1 MQKLTGDTLRFASS
15 PEGLKLQHTDWYQ
28 RDVRSKIMDES
39 GQQQHVDMMSH
50 KQACIDLEKATQ
62 FITQVLQHAVGRN
75 RELCVLI
82 RRLEEKDVETG
93 RSLTELA
100 ESNRQLQAKIDELQK
115 RLEEKDHSLT
125 QANQTVVLLRNELRD
140 LCQQLQTQ
148 QRKERVLQEGQ
159 EWLQGVE
166 RQLQVKSQMVS
177 PEGQKLFEAPV
188 SCIKEEEAEEEEE
201 EDYGHRESSQSVTLE
216 ITDPR
221 SELFQTQQE
230 PCGGLVLAVK
240 EEDGESGYGE
250 RRGSG
255 KESIVEESVLRAEY
269 PVSSAED
276 IKTEQVQEE
285 EDESHL
291 APVFSSEAASSTLSL
306 ADPLHLV
313 QLCRVSVKLVDCCR
327 TGQHG
332 TEKNR
337 DGEQQKRLKPRG
349 LCTSSSM
356 APSESPTSS
365 WTLQK
370 EPKES
375 GRLSRPLRKH
385 SSQLKLCNYTHTREK
400 LHCCKLCG
408 KSFSQV
414 GNLKVHQRIHTGE
427 RPYKCTQCCKSFSV
441 VGNLKV
447 HQRMHTGERPY
458 KCSRC
463 GKSFS
468 QVGNLKVHQR
478 IHTGER
484 PYKCTQCCKS
494 FSVVGNLKVHQR
506 MHTGERPY
514 KCTQCCKSFSVVGHL
529 KVHQQI
535 HTGER
540 PYKCTQ
546 CGKDFNVQGHL
557 KRHQRVH
564 TRERPY
570 KCTQCG
576 KSFSQVGNLKDHQ
589 RMHTGERPYKCTQ
602 CGKSFSRVGHLKDHQ
617 RIHTGERPYKCTQC
631 GKSFI
636 EKGALTKHQ
645 RVHTG
650 ERPYKC
656 SRCGKSFSQA
666 GHLKVHQR
674 IHTGEHQRIHTGERT
689 HQCTHC

>member
-1 MQKLTGDTLRFASS
+1 
-15 PEGLKLQHTDWYQ
+15 
-28 RDVRSKIMDES
+28 MDES

-115 RLEEKDHSLT
+115 RLEEKDRSLT

-188 SCIKEEEAEEEEE
+188 SCIKEEEEAEEEENEEEEE
-201 EDYGHRESSQSVTLE
+201 EDYGHGESSQSVTLE

-240 EEDGESGYGE
+240 EEDGESGCGE

-255 KESIVEESVLRAEY
+255 KESIVEESALRAEY

-313 QLCRVSVKLVDCCR
+313 QLSRVSVKLVDCCR

-337 DGEQQKRLKPRG
+337 DGEQQKRLKRTG

-365 WTLQK
+365 LTLQK

-375 GRLSRPLRKH
+375 GRLSRPLMD
-385 SSQLKLCNYTHTREK
+385 
-400 LHCCKLCG
+400 
-408 KSFSQV
+408 
-414 GNLKVHQRIHTGE
+414 TGVQDIV
-427 RPYKCTQCCKSFSV
+427 PLTSCSLSV
-441 VGNLKV
+441 VLELD
-447 HQRMHTGERPY
+447 TGVQDIVPLTS
-458 KCSRC
+458 CSLPAVLGLDTGVQDIVPLTSC
-463 GKSFS
+463 SLPAVLGLDTGIQDIVPLTSCSLPVVLGLDTGVQDIVPLTSCSLPAVLGMDTVMLNAILCSSCCLGTGGSKSS
-468 QVGNLKVHQR
+468 AHRSDSAGMQ
-478 IHTGER
+478 T
-484 PYKCTQCCKS
+484 
-494 FSVVGNLKVHQR
+494 SVIAV
-506 MHTGERPY
+506 
-514 KCTQCCKSFSVVGHL
+514 
-529 KVHQQI
+529 
-535 HTGER
+535 
-540 PYKCTQ
+540 
-546 CGKDFNVQGHL
+546 
-557 KRHQRVH
+557 
-564 TRERPY
+564 TR
-570 KCTQCG
+570 G
-576 KSFSQVGNLKDHQ
+576 SS
-589 RMHTGERPYKCTQ
+589 
-602 CGKSFSRVGHLKDHQ
+602 
-617 RIHTGERPYKCTQC
+617 
-631 GKSFI
+631 
-636 EKGALTKHQ
+636 
-645 RVHTG
+645 
-650 ERPYKC
+650 
-656 SRCGKSFSQA
+656 
-666 GHLKVHQR
+666 
-674 IHTGEHQRIHTGERT
+674 
-689 HQCTHC
+689 

>member
-1 MQKLTGDTLRFASS
+1 MQKLTGDTLSFASS

-62 FITQVLQHAVGRN
+62 FITQVL
-75 RELCVLI
+75 
-82 RRLEEKDVETG
+82 
-93 RSLTELA
+93 
-100 ESNRQLQAKIDELQK
+100 
-115 RLEEKDHSLT
+115 
-125 QANQTVVLLRNELRD
+125 QTVVLLRNELRD

-188 SCIKEEEAEEEEE
+188 SCNKEEEAEEEENEEEEE
-201 EDYGHRESSQSVTLE
+201 EDYGHGESSQSVTLE

-250 RRGSG
+250 RRGSD
-255 KESIVEESVLRAEY
+255 KECIVEESALRAEY

-313 QLCRVSVKLVDCCR
+313 QLSRVSVKLVDCCR

-337 DGEQQKRLKPRG
+337 DGEQQKRLKRTG

-365 WTLQK
+365 LTLQK

-375 GRLSRPLRKH
+375 GRLSRPLMD
-385 SSQLKLCNYTHTREK
+385 
-400 LHCCKLCG
+400 
-408 KSFSQV
+408 
-414 GNLKVHQRIHTGE
+414 TGVQDIVPLTSCSLPVVLE
-427 RPYKCTQCCKSFSV
+427 LDTGVQDIVPLTSCSLPAVLGLDTGVQDIVPLTSCSLPVVLELDTGVQDIVPLTSCSLSV
-441 VGNLKV
+441 VLELD
-447 HQRMHTGERPY
+447 TGVQDIVPLTS
-458 KCSRC
+458 CSLPAVL
-463 GKSFS
+463 G
-468 QVGNLKVHQR
+468 LD
-478 IHTGER
+478 TGIQDIV
-484 PYKCTQCCKS
+484 PFTSCS
-494 FSVVGNLKVHQR
+494 LSVVLGLD
-506 MHTGERPY
+506 TGIQDIVPLTS
-514 KCTQCCKSFSVVGHL
+514 CSLPAVLGMDTVMLNAILCSSCCLGTGGSKSSAHPSDSAGMQTSVIAV
-529 KVHQQI
+529 
-535 HTGER
+535 
-540 PYKCTQ
+540 
-546 CGKDFNVQGHL
+546 
-557 KRHQRVH
+557 
-564 TRERPY
+564 TR
-570 KCTQCG
+570 G
-576 KSFSQVGNLKDHQ
+576 SS
-589 RMHTGERPYKCTQ
+589 
-602 CGKSFSRVGHLKDHQ
+602 
-617 RIHTGERPYKCTQC
+617 
-631 GKSFI
+631 
-636 EKGALTKHQ
+636 
-645 RVHTG
+645 
-650 ERPYKC
+650 
-656 SRCGKSFSQA
+656 
-666 GHLKVHQR
+666 
-674 IHTGEHQRIHTGERT
+674 
-689 HQCTHC
+689 

>member
-1 MQKLTGDTLRFASS
+1 MQKLTGDTLSFASS
-15 PEGLKLQHTDWYQ
+15 PEGLKLKHTDWYQ

-50 KQACIDLEKATQ
+50 KQACTDLEKATQ

-115 RLEEKDHSLT
+115 RLEEKDRSLT

-166 RQLQVKSQMVS
+166 RQLQVKSEMVS

-188 SCIKEEEAEEEEE
+188 SCIKEEEEAEEEENEEQEE
-201 EDYGHRESSQSVTLE
+201 EDYGHGESSQSVTLE

-240 EEDGESGYGE
+240 EEDGESGCGE

-313 QLCRVSVKLVDCCR
+313 QLSRVSVKLVDCCR

-337 DGEQQKRLKPRG
+337 EGEQQKSLKRTG

-408 KSFSQV
+408 KSFSHA
-414 GNLKVHQRIHTGE
+414 GNLRVHQR
-427 RPYKCTQCCKSFSV
+427 V
-441 VGNLKV
+441 
-447 HQRMHTGERPY
+447 
-458 KCSRC
+458 
-463 GKSFS
+463 
-468 QVGNLKVHQR
+468 
-478 IHTGER
+478 
-484 PYKCTQCCKS
+484 
-494 FSVVGNLKVHQR
+494 
-506 MHTGERPY
+506 
-514 KCTQCCKSFSVVGHL
+514 
-529 KVHQQI
+529 

-546 CGKDFNVQGHL
+546 CGK
-557 KRHQRVH
+557 
-564 TRERPY
+564 
-570 KCTQCG
+570 
-576 KSFSQVGNLKDHQ
+576 SFSAVGHLKDHQ

-602 CGKSFSRVGHLKDHQ
+602 CGNSFSVVGNLKVHQ
-617 RIHTGERPYKCTQC
+617 RVHTGERPYKCTQC
-631 GKSFI
+631 GKSFFQ
-636 EKGALTKHQ
+636 KVHLKDHQ
-645 RVHTG
+645 RMHTGEMPYKCTQCGKSFFQKGHLKRHQRMHTG

-656 SRCGKSFSQA
+656 SQCGKSFSQAGALKVHQRMHTGERPYKCTRCGKSFSQA
-666 GHLKVHQR
+666 GALKVHQR
-674 IHTGEHQRIHTGERT
+674 MHTGERPYKCSQCGKSFSQAGALKV
-689 HQCTHC
+689 HQRMHTGERPYK